1 MKRLGIALGGGGVRG
16 LAHIGV
22 LKALEDGGIPIS
34 CITGSSVGA
43 VVGAAYA
50 QTPNA
55 DILLERFRKTLNEF
69 KFYKDVEE
77 ACKSECENIQENFW
91 GQVSRKVK
99 QRIVINLARSKD
111 ELFPAEPMTEV
122 INALIEAGS
131 IKDTGIPIGIV
142 AMDLHTGEP
151 IIMTNGNIRE
161 AVIASS
167 SVTGYI
173 RPVELE
179 GYLLTD
185 GGAIAPIPI
194 EFLPAIGAE
203 ITVGVDITC
212 TKCFPM
218 TDCNV
223 VDVVLQAD
231 LHRAKKMSELM
242 IDLAD
247 IKIQPNVGDI
257 HWSQFSRFEECLEA
271 GMEAGKAA
279 IPKIKKVLGRPK
291 KKRWWE
297 KCLEY
302 LAEGGDYV

>member
-50 QTPNA
+50 QMPNA
-55 DILLERFRKTLNEF
+55 EALLERFRKTINEF

-77 ACKSECENIQENFW
+77 ACKSECEDIQENFW
-91 GQVSRKVK
+91 GQVSRRVK
-99 QRIVINLARSKD
+99 QRIVINLARSRN
-111 ELFPAEPMTEV
+111 ELFSVEPMIEV
-122 INALIEAGS
+122 INALVEAGN
-131 IKDTGIPIGIV
+131 IEDTGILIGIV

-151 IIMTNGNIRE
+151 VIMTNGDIRK
-161 AVIASS
+161 AVIASA

-173 RPVELE
+173 RPVAMER
-179 GYLLTD
+179 YLLTD

-194 EFLPAIGAE
+194 EFLSALGAE
-203 ITVGVDITC
+203 ITVGVNITC

-218 TDCNV
+218 TDSNV
-223 VDVVLQAD
+223 VNVVMQAD

-242 IDLAD
+242 INLAD
-247 IKIQPNVGDI
+247 IKIQPNVGDV

-271 GMEAGKAA
+271 GIKAGETA
-279 IPKIKKVLGRPK
+279 IPKIKEVLERPEK
-291 KKRWWE
+291 KKWWE
-297 KCLEY
+297 KWLEY
-302 LAEGGDYV
+302 LAEGGGHV